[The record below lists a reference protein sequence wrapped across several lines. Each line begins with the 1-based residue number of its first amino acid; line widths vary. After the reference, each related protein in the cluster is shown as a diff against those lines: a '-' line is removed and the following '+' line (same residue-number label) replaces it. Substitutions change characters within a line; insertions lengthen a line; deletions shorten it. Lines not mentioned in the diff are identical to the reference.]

1 MKSANDFTPS
11 MARLMYQPLNTS
23 LQICFE
29 VYRRR

>member
-1 MKSANDFTPS
+1 MKSASEFTS
-11 MARLMYQPLNTS
+11 SIARLMYRPLNTS